1 VQITASSLLSFDRRQ
16 KILEIVNERRSISV
30 DELAAMFPVSAIT
43 IRRDLDRLS
52 QEHLIRRVH
61 GGAVALSNIVVSP
74 RASYQATHLSEAQ
87 RRIGREAAKRISDG
101 DFLILESGSTCQAVI
116 PHLAGIKNLR
126 VVTVS
131 ARIVMLLSDLAEKQ
145 QPSMEI
151 ISSGGTLSV
160 FKDFMMGPHARSLF
174 DSLRVDLSL
183 HSVTAI
189 DLGAGITADSIGE
202 AEISRIILER
212 SAKRKIGLI
221 VAAKFETT
229 SFIRV
234 APAEIFDEIIT
245 DSSLDEGIIR
255 RYRERG
261 IRLTVA

>member
-1 VQITASSLLSFDRRQ
+1 
-16 KILEIVNERRSISV
+16 
-30 DELAAMFPVSAIT
+30 MFPVSAIT

-52 QEHLIRRVH
+52 EEHLIRRVH
-61 GGAVALSNIVVSP
+61 GGAVALSAIVVAP
-74 RASYQATHLSEAQ
+74 RASYQATHLTEAQ
-87 RRIGREAAKRISDG
+87 KRIGREAAKRISDG
-101 DFLILESGSTCQAVI
+101 DLLILESGSTCQAVI
-116 PHLAGIKNLR
+116 PHLAEKKNLR
-126 VVTVS
+126 IVTVS
-131 ARIVMLLSDLAEKQ
+131 ARIVMLLSDLAERQ

-151 ISSGGTLSV
+151 ISSGGSLSV

-189 DLGAGITADSIGE
+189 DLEAGVTADSLGE
-202 AEISRIILER
+202 AEISRTILER

-221 VAAKFETT
+221 VAGKFQTT

-234 APAEIFDEIIT
+234 APAQVFDEIIT

-255 RYRERG
+255 RYREQG
-261 IRLTVA
+261 IQLTVV